1 MKMTKIEKKFVNSK
15 KHAERNFKIIDELFT
30 QFDSGGIN
38 KVLEIGCGI
47 GTVASYLSDKHGMSV
62 IATDIDPEQIELA
75 RTHYAE
81 STNLQFLEANAAQLP
96 LEDIEFD
103 MVLSF
108 NIFHHIS
115 DWRGVL
121 SEVSRLLKTKGF
133 FLFSDLAFPK
143 IATIMFKPFMKNYG
157 IYTIEDIIHV
167 SQSNA
172 LNMVFRKRPS
182 GIMMTQQSIVFQ
194 KG

>member
-1 MKMTKIEKKFVNSK
+1 MTKIEKKFVNSK
-15 KHAERNFKIIDELFT
+15 KHAERNFQIIDELFT
-30 QFDSGGIN
+30 RFDSGGIN

-47 GTVASYLSDKHGMSV
+47 GTVASYLSDKHGMNV
-62 IATDIDPEQIELA
+62 IATDIDPEQIVLA

-81 STNLQFLEANAAQLP
+81 STNLQFLEANAVKLP

-143 IATIMFKPFMKNYG
+143 IATIIFKPFMKNYG

-182 GIMMTQQSIVFQ
+182 GIMMTQESIVFQ

>member
-15 KHAERNFKIIDELFT
+15 KHAEKNFKIFDELFT
-30 QFDSGGIN
+30 QLDSSGIN

-47 GTVASYLSDKHGMSV
+47 GAVASYLSDKYGMNV
-62 IATDIDPEQIELA
+62 IGTDVDPEQIELA
-75 RTHYAE
+75 RTHFTE
-81 STNLQFLEANAAQLP
+81 SRNLQFLEANATKLP
-96 LEDIEFD
+96 LEDIKFD
-103 MVLSF
+103 MVLSL

-133 FLFSDLAFPK
+133 FLFSDLAYPK
-143 IATIMFKPFMKNYG
+143 IAAIIFTPFIKNYG

-167 SQSNA
+167 SQSND

-182 GIMMTQQSIVFQ
+182 GIMMAQQSLVFQ